1 MQKNPYN
8 FFIKNGYC
16 IVNLF
21 NSDDIKKLLNELA
34 LKINK
39 DLVENECLFS
49 MNNLKNFHLKNLSK
63 KSIENIFESSK
74 RYIKLNGLF
83 AKKLNNKV
91 LNDFLNKHWSHSN
104 KKIVWVGSP
113 KKGEIKFDKA
123 GYRVFVPSKNSDGKI
138 KKSAGLPHIDAY
150 SKKENNF
157 ITLWIPLVGFTE
169 KFTMMISPK
178 SHLKSH
184 NLDVFDI
191 KNKYISRVFSK
202 DYIKKFKFIR
212 PRLKIGQAIIHHP
225 NVIHSGGLN
234 LGQSSRISIEIR
246 LFNKKKF
253 DLKKCFDPSLY

>member
-83 AKKLNNKV
+83 AKN
-91 LNDFLNKHWSHSN
+91 
-104 KKIVWVGSP
+104 
-113 KKGEIKFDKA
+113 
-123 GYRVFVPSKNSDGKI
+123 
-138 KKSAGLPHIDAY
+138 
-150 SKKENNF
+150 
-157 ITLWIPLVGFTE
+157 
-169 KFTMMISPK
+169 
-178 SHLKSH
+178 
-184 NLDVFDI
+184 
-191 KNKYISRVFSK
+191 
-202 DYIKKFKFIR
+202 
-212 PRLKIGQAIIHHP
+212 
-225 NVIHSGGLN
+225 
-234 LGQSSRISIEIR
+234 
-246 LFNKKKF
+246 
-253 DLKKCFDPSLY
+253 